1 VVLEPRRLASVPEL
15 VIGAVDVYP
24 MRRGPAGWE
33 VLLVRRA
40 PGVRCAGAWEIVS
53 GRIEPGEKPPDAA
66 VRELRE
72 EAGLE
77 VDRLYNVTVQPFY
90 LHRSD
95 VVMVAVVF
103 AAFVR
108 EGPLTLGDEHAAGE
122 WVPVDRA
129 PARMSWPRSRALLGD
144 ILALLGGGDAG
155 PMEDVLRVR

>member
-1 VVLEPRRLASVPEL
+1 MPEL

-24 MRRGPAGWE
+24 LRRVAERWE

-40 PGVRCAGAWEIVS
+40 EGVRCAGAWEIVS
-53 GRIEPGEKPPDAA
+53 GRIEAGERPPEAA

-72 EAGLE
+72 ETGLE
-77 VDRLYNVTVQPFY
+77 VERLYNVTVQPFY
-90 LHRSD
+90 LHVTD
-95 VVMVAVVF
+95 TVMLSVAF

-108 EGPLTLGDEHAAGE
+108 DGRLSLGEEHAEGE
-122 WVPVDRA
+122 WLATELAID
-129 PARMSWPRSRALLGD
+129 RMSWPRSRAVLRD

>member
-1 VVLEPRRLASVPEL
+1 MPEMR
-15 VIGAVDVYP
+15 IGAVDVYP
-24 MRRGPAGWE
+24 LRRGADGWE

-40 PGVRCAGAWEIVS
+40 EGVRCAGAWEIVS
-53 GRIEPGEKPPDAA
+53 GRIERDERPPDAA

-77 VDRLYNVTVQPFY
+77 VERLYNVTVQSFY
-90 LHRSD
+90 LHATD
-95 VVMVAVVF
+95 TVMVSVVF

-108 EGPLTLGDEHAAGE
+108 DGVLALGHEHTEGQ

-129 PARMSWPRSRALLGD
+129 PARLSWPRSRAVLGD